1 MASST
6 MLSPGPGAA
15 FGTVAALQMADVTLA
30 YPGQVAPVV
39 RDVSLQLAPGDIAC
53 LLGPSG
59 CGKTTLL
66 RAIAGFAPLQ
76 AGRIAIMGREVSGAG
91 VHVPTEQRNIGM
103 VFQDYALFPHL
114 TVQGNV
120 GFGLRGLAAKDAKA
134 RVQQMLQMV
143 GLESL
148 AQRYVHELSGGQQQ
162 RVALARALAPKP
174 QLLLLDEPFSNLD
187 VSLREHLAREVR
199 ALLKATG
206 TTAVLVTHDQQ
217 EAFAMAD
224 YVAVLAEGRVQQ
236 WGTPMALYH
245 EPVNRLVANFL
256 GEGAWIP
263 LRQGASGEL
272 VTELGTFAAQGD
284 GEGVDATARS
294 TTQALQP
301 PQELLVRPDDIL
313 HDDASPTKAR
323 VVSKVFRGANFLYT
337 LALPSGQ
344 AVFSLI
350 PSHHDHALGEYI
362 GIRLELDH
370 RVHFASG
377 APTADLAPSSGLGD
391 APVGH

>member
-6 MLSPGPGAA
+6 MLYPGPGAA
-15 FGTVAALQMADVTLA
+15 LGTVAALQMAQVALA

-39 RDVSLQLAPGDIAC
+39 SDVSLQLAPGDIAC

-91 VHVPTEQRNIGM
+91 VHVPTEQRSIGM

-120 GFGLRGLAAKDAKA
+120 GFGLHGLAAKDAKA

-199 ALLKATG
+199 ALLKTTG

-217 EAFAMAD
+217 EAFAVAD

-263 LRQGASGEL
+263 MHHSASGEL
-272 VTELGTFAAQGD
+272 VTELGTFAAPA
-284 GEGVDATARS
+284 DADLADMNDAA
-294 TTQALQP
+294 QQ

-344 AVFSLI
+344 AVFSLV

-370 RVHFASG
+370 RVHFAR
-377 APTADLAPSSGLGD
+377 LPSS
-391 APVGH
+391 PT

>member
-1 MASST
+1 MMNSST
-6 MLSPGPGAA
+6 LPTSGSAAAPGAA
-15 FGTVAALQMADVTLA
+15 RSESPALQMEHVTVA
-30 YPGQVAPVV
+30 YRGQISPVV

-76 AGRIAIMGREVSGAG
+76 AGRIAIMGREMSGPG
-91 VHVPTEQRNIGM
+91 VQIATELRHIGM

-114 TVQGNV
+114 TVEGNV
-120 GFGLRGLAAKDAKA
+120 GFGLHGLAAGIAKA
-134 RVQQMLQMV
+134 RVQDMLRMV
-143 GLESL
+143 GLEAL
-148 AQRYVHELSGGQQQ
+148 AQRYVHQLSGGQQQ
-162 RVALARALAPKP
+162 RVALARALVPRP

-217 EAFAMAD
+217 EAFAVAD
-224 YVAVLAEGRVQQ
+224 FVAVLAEGRMQQ

-263 LRQGASGEL
+263 MRRSAGGRLE
-272 VTELGTFAAQGD
+272 TELGSFAASSSD
-284 GEGVDATARS
+284 PVSAADLA
-294 TTQALQP
+294 QA

-313 HDDASPTKAR
+313 HDDASQTKAR
-323 VVSKVFRGANFLYT
+323 VMAKQFRGANFLYT

-344 AVFSLI
+344 AVFSLV
-350 PSHHDHALGEYI
+350 PSHHDHAIGEYI

-370 RVHFASG
+370 RVHFA
-377 APTADLAPSSGLGD
+377 AESS
-391 APVGH
+391 

>member
-1 MASST
+1 MESST
-6 MLSPGPGAA
+6 LHSPVPGAS
-15 FGTVAALQMADVTLA
+15 GTNAALSLEQVTLA
-30 YPGQVAPVV
+30 YPSQVSPVV
-39 RDVSLQLAPGDIAC
+39 RDVSMQLAPGDIAC

-76 AGRIAIMGREVSGAG
+76 GGRICLMGREVSGAG
-91 VHVPTEQRNIGM
+91 VHLPTEQRNIGM

-114 TVQGNV
+114 TVHGNV
-120 GFGLRGLAAKDAKA
+120 GFGLHGLASSVAKA
-134 RVQQMLQMV
+134 RVQEMLQMV

-187 VSLREHLAREVR
+187 VNLREHLAHDVR
-199 ALLKATG
+199 TWLKATG

-224 YVAVLAEGRVQQ
+224 YVAVLAQGRVQQ
-236 WGTPMALYH
+236 WGTAMALYH

-263 LRQGASGEL
+263 MHHSASGEL
-272 VTELGTFAAQGD
+272 VTELGTFAAPA
-284 GEGVDATARS
+284 DADLAAMDRAT
-294 TTQALQP
+294 QP

-344 AVFSLI
+344 TVFSLI

-370 RVHFASG
+370 RVHFASVPGTTAG
-377 APTADLAPSSGLGD
+377 A
-391 APVGH
+391 

>member
-6 MLSPGPGAA
+6 MLSSGPGAA
-15 FGTVAALQMADVTLA
+15 FGTVAALQMAQVALA
-30 YPGQVAPVV
+30 YPGLVAPVV
-39 RDVSLQLAPGDIAC
+39 SDVSLQLAPGDIAC

-120 GFGLRGLAAKDAKA
+120 GFGLHSLAAKDAKA

-217 EAFAMAD
+217 EAFAVAD

-263 LRQGASGEL
+263 MQHSASGEL
-272 VTELGTFAAQGD
+272 VTELGTFAAPA
-284 GEGVDATARS
+284 DAEFADTNGLA
-294 TTQALQP
+294 QP

-344 AVFSLI
+344 SVFSLI

-370 RVHFASG
+370 RVHFACV
-377 APTADLAPSSGLGD
+377 APTADFAPAPGRGTAPLGR
-391 APVGH
+391 

>member
-1 MASST
+1 

-15 FGTVAALQMADVTLA
+15 LGTVAALQMAQVALA
-30 YPGQVAPVV
+30 YPGQAAPVV
-39 RDVSLQLAPGDIAC
+39 SDVSLQLAPGDIAC

-66 RAIAGFAPLQ
+66 RAVAGFAPLQ

-120 GFGLRGLAAKDAKA
+120 GFGLHGLAAKDAKA

-217 EAFAMAD
+217 EAFAVAD

-263 LRQGASGEL
+263 MHHSASGQL
-272 VTELGTFAAQGD
+272 VTELGTFAAPT
-284 GEGVDATARS
+284 DAGLADINVLA
-294 TTQALQP
+294 QQ

-370 RVHFASG
+370 RVHFACV
-377 APTADLAPSSGLGD
+377 APTADFAPALGRSA
-391 APVGH
+391 APLGR

>member
-6 MLSPGPGAA
+6 MISSEPGAVL
-15 FGTVAALQMADVTLA
+15 GTVAALQMAQVALA
-30 YPGQVAPVV
+30 YPGQAAPVV
-39 RDVSLQLAPGDIAC
+39 SDVSLQLAPGDIAC

-76 AGRIAIMGREVSGAG
+76 KGRISIMGREVSGAG

-120 GFGLRGLAAKDAKA
+120 GFGLHGLAAKDAKA

-217 EAFAMAD
+217 EAFAVAD

-263 LRQGASGEL
+263 MHHSAVGEL
-272 VTELGTFAAQGD
+272 VTELGTFAAPA
-284 GEGVDATARS
+284 DAGLADINGLA
-294 TTQALQP
+294 QQ

-370 RVHFASG
+370 RVHFACV
-377 APTADLAPSSGLGD
+377 APTADFAPAPGRGVAPLGR
-391 APVGH
+391 